1 MLGWVPTHYKVKLQL
16 ILRLTWVVT
25 ISCFLTR
32 PGKLHLAPSGEVVA
46 YFPEDFWEIVP
57 YFLEE
62 GRGVRM
68 KGELAWG
75 CSESSPMLPAEPSS
89 LLLEYQ

>member
-1 MLGWVPTHYKVKLQL
+1 M
-16 ILRLTWVVT
+16 LRLTWAMT
-25 ISCFLTR
+25 ISCFLTQ
-32 PGKLHLAPSGEVVA
+32 PGKLHHAPAGEVLA
-46 YFPEDFWEIVP
+46 YFLEDFREIVP
-57 YFLEE
+57 YFLEA

-68 KGELAWG
+68 KGDLAWG